1 MLAKRSHGKWLI
13 LLVCGVVVVYGAI
26 KASYYVF
33 PLRFHRIDESPVYR
47 GALQKDRVFKKILE
61 DHEIK
66 TVISLTGEIEPQRKI
81 AEAAGARYLVYH
93 WWGSGVGPFEEY
105 REVGRILADPSSQPV
120 FFHCVGGDHRSSAA
134 TFSYLLEKGASL
146 DEALDTLE
154 EYGFDPAEERM
165 LAEHLRAYAEWRN
178 QRAGRREGAVR

>member
-1 MLAKRSHGKWLI
+1 MRSNHRYGTWLI

-47 GALQKDRVFKKILE
+47 GALQKDRVFKKIVE
-61 DHEIK
+61 DHQFK
-66 TVISLTGEIEPQRKI
+66 TVISLAGEIESQRKI

-93 WWGSGVGPFEEY
+93 WRGSGVGPFEEY
-105 REVGRILADPSSQPV
+105 REVGQILANPSSQPV

-134 TFSYLLEKGASL
+134 TFSYLLEKGVSL
-146 DEALDTLE
+146 EEALDKLE
-154 EYGFDPAEERM
+154 EYGFNAAEERM
-165 LAEHLRAYAEWRN
+165 FADHLRAYAEWRN
-178 QRAGRREGAVR
+178 Q